1 MTTGKAMTSDTPDA
15 KAQTTEQLVAEVVAY
30 LRAEADFNRSWT
42 DGRRKAYGDRR
53 GYIARRIELAEE
65 RERWADAILAITDPQ
80 TVRKA
85 ALEEAAR
92 RVELMTPGGLP
103 HAHPY
108 ARQCYIAQ
116 AIRALAAS
124 PAPTTDTT
132 T

>member
-1 MTTGKAMTSDTPDA
+1 MTSDTPDA
-15 KAQTTEQLVAEVVAY
+15 NAQTTAPGL
-30 LRAEADFNRSWT
+30 
-42 DGRRKAYGDRR
+42 
-53 GYIARRIELAEE
+53 
-65 RERWADAILAITDPQ
+65 RERLFTEVASWAPDEDALVLQARADAILSITDPQ
-80 TVRKA
+80 AVRKA